1 MKENIILEER
11 VPPIVP
17 PEIMATS
24 KTSKCSRPP
33 GPRGPPLIGQAFN
46 LDTSHMHHQFMEWQK
61 IHGDFFM
68 FKLLGKHYVV
78 ISHPDILRKM
88 FDSEKYSCT
97 FNDRP
102 ASFMGSHVIG
112 DTKDIIFRNFDEK
125 QRQLKQAAWCYVEH
139 TLKTE
144 KWFYQCVSV
153 ELQNVLEKLI
163 AQKDRPVNLLETLD
177 LFSAKVIGLLVS
189 IKVTY

>member
-1 MKENIILEER
+1 MKDNITVEER

-17 PEIMATS
+17 RNIMAAS
-24 KTSKCSRPP
+24 KNCKSSRPP

-68 FKLLGKHYVV
+68 FKVLGKHYVV
-78 ISHPDILRKM
+78 ISHPEILRKM
-88 FDSEKYSCT
+88 FDTGKYSCI

-102 ASFMGSHVIG
+102 VSFMGSHVIG

-125 QRQLKQAAWCYVEH
+125 QRQIKQAAWCYVEH
-139 TLKTE
+139 TLKAE
-144 KWFYQCVSV
+144 KWFYESV
-153 ELQNVLEKLI
+153 CEELQNTLQKLKSRTEK
-163 AQKDRPVNLLETLD
+163 RVNLLEILD
-177 LFSAKVIGLLVS
+177 LFSSKIIGLLVS
-189 IKVTY
+189 I